1 MPSHYLKC
9 DGCGAIID
17 RWPVKMSKGDGTFGR
32 YQSAPLIEYAESIG
46 WKRTDDLDF
55 CPKCTPVNPPPD

>member
-17 RWPVKMSKGDGTFGR
+17 RWPVDLSKGDGTFGR

-46 WKRTDDLDF
+46 WKHISRF
-55 CPKCTPVNPPPD
+55 PDIRGATWGSVTG